1 MSQNAPNVATVP
13 CSVSSPTQNNDEIIP
28 SSSSSSAS
36 SSSSVNINHQNLD
49 HTSPNSAS
57 PLNQNMWS
65 SYGKNESNSSNK
77 CIIGLQQLRLVEF
90 SGFLEQRLDPDIVSF
105 HLRSQSILKF

>member
-1 MSQNAPNVATVP
+1 MSQNVPNASAVP

-36 SSSSVNINHQNLD
+36 SSSSVNINNQNLD

-65 SYGKNESNSSNK
+65 SYNNKNESNSSNK

-105 HLRSQSILKF
+105 F